1 MRVRVGARDP
11 SMTPPVP
18 QSAEPNRER
27 LAIGCQP
34 AAHPARGASY
44 VMAVSML
51 VALACSGGGSP
62 TTTPTPAT
70 SPATAARP
78 IPYPVPEPP
87 AFRRAVERGTRTRTG
102 EPGPRYWT
110 QFARYALRA
119 ELDPGRK
126 RL

>member
-1 MRVRVGARDP
+1 
-11 SMTPPVP
+11 
-18 QSAEPNRER
+18 
-27 LAIGCQP
+27 
-34 AAHPARGASY
+34 
-44 VMAVSML
+44 ML
-51 VALACSGGGSP
+51 VALACSGGGRP
-62 TTTPTPAT
+62 TTTPTPVT
-70 SPATAARP
+70 SSAMAARP

-102 EPGPRYWT
+102 EPGQRYWT